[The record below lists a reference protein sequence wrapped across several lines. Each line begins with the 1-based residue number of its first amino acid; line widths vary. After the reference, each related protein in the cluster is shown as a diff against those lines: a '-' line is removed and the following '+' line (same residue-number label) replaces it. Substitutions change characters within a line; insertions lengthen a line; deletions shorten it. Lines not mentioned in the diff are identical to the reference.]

1 MAKNEWAKDA
11 FRKAQN
17 LMSKGYNDFEPAT
30 VITKDE
36 LSNLKNTLLGDDKV
50 SNGYSD
56 WTDLDKEGIYKDNPI
71 LGPDVNNPYEQAAEN
86 ALAKA
91 NDLEAVPK
99 AYNPDDPDIE
109 EFSLEDNLAAAED
122 DLAGFEDF
130 TFNSLQKW
138 EDTFNTADSPALT
151 APQAKQGANLA
162 TKELDKLKQSLK
174 KAKDESKEKI
184 QDRIDQV
191 TYLKDRL
198 TGS

>member
-1 MAKNEWAKDA
+1 MAKNEWARDA

-56 WTDLDKEGIYKDNPI
+56 WTDLDKEGIYKDHPI

-109 EFSLEDNLAAAED
+109 DLSEVPDATSWD
-122 DLAGFEDF
+122 DWYK
-130 TFNSLQKW
+130 TFDDP
-138 EDTFNTADSPALT
+138 ESPAVT
-151 APQAKQGANLA
+151 QMEAAKGKKLGADTIKVLEVKLISDPNLNM
-162 TKELDKLKQSLK
+162 EEKLNIGS
-174 KAKDESKEKI
+174 KI
-184 QDRIDQV
+184 QSIKKV
-191 TYLKDRL
+191 MKDL
-198 TGS
+198 GS

>member
-1 MAKNEWAKDA
+1 MAKNEWARDA

-36 LSNLKNTLLGDDKV
+36 LSNLKNTLLGDDQIKQENDA
-50 SNGYSD
+50 SWLNM
-56 WTDLDKEGIYKDNPI
+56 E
-71 LGPDVNNPYEQAAEN
+71 NNPYNQAAEN

>member
-1 MAKNEWAKDA
+1 MAKNEWARDA

-71 LGPDVNNPYEQAAEN
+71 HDSNPYEQAAEN

-151 APQAKQGANLA
+151 ATQAQQGASLA
-162 TKELDKLKQSLK
+162 SKELDKLKKSLK

>member
-1 MAKNEWAKDA
+1 MAKNEWARDA

-56 WTDLDKEGIYKDNPI
+56 WTNLDKEGIYKDNPI

-109 EFSLEDNLAAAED
+109 EFSLDDHLTAAED
-122 DLAGFEDF
+122 VLAGFENF